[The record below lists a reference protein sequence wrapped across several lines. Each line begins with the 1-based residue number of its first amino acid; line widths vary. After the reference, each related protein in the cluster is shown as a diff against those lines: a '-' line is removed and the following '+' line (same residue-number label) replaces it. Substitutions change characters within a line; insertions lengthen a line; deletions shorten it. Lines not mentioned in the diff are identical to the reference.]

1 MKNFAYLCGTI
12 KQNKRDMEIEKRI
25 KDFIKKYN
33 LETLP
38 LYYEGKY
45 MGYLDK
51 DLRYESGHLYR
62 LTSRDAQLF
71 AAERTLPIVEDVLN
85 KWNEKMSTTIVK
97 YVDNQR
103 KSVDAWRGTFD
114 EICADFETANNKLR
128 YCNGDYFEF
137 ADEEMKMKYRVW
149 LDLIPQSR
157 AFKLYYGNGT
167 VD

>member
-1 MKNFAYLCGTI
+1 MYRNQT
-12 KQNKRDMEIEKRI
+12 KRDMEIEKRI

-51 DLRYESGHLYR
+51 NLRYEKGDFYY
-62 LTSRDAQLF
+62 LTNRDAVLYV
-71 AAERTLPIVEDVLN
+71 AEKTLPIVEDVLN
-85 KWNEKMSTTIVK
+85 NWNEKMCVTIIE

-114 EICADFETANNKLR
+114 EICADFDRANNRLR
-128 YCNGDYFEF
+128 YCNGHYYSF
-137 ADEEMKMKYRVW
+137 ADEEMKMKYWVW
-149 LDLIPQSR
+149 LKLIPQAR